1 MFTVKFVTF
10 IITCISQM
18 SNLNLYVCGA
28 IYYMLIY
35 FMNFLR
41 ILYTS
46 EINQLCSKLHA
57 HLTRAKHDLEV
68 QM

>member
-1 MFTVKFVTF
+1 ML
-10 IITCISQM
+10 
-18 SNLNLYVCGA
+18 NLNLY
-28 IYYMLIY
+28 IYSAMLIY
-35 FMNFLR
+35 FINFLR

>member
-1 MFTVKFVTF
+1 ML
-10 IITCISQM
+10 
-18 SNLNLYVCGA
+18 NLNLYIYGA

-35 FMNFLR
+35 FINFLR

-68 QM
+68 QMWE